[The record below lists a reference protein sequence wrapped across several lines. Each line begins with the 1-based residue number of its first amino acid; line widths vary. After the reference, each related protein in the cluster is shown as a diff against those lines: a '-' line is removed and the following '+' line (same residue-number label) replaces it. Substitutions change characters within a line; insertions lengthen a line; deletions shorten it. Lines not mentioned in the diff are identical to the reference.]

1 LWIFQELAKR
11 LGFGEE
17 MAGTPRQWLGRILT
31 PMQSHGVSIDT
42 LMKGPI
48 RCPIAPMVPFA
59 DRKFPTKSGRFEFV
73 DKLEVIPHFDSD
85 YPLTFVTNFSK
96 KWLLSQ
102 MLESEHPKVA
112 SVRVGEATAKQFGI
126 EDGKVALLSSRV
138 GKLEVEVAVDPRVG
152 EGMVI
157 MPVGTWMKRGGGAN
171 VLTEAVMSNFGEM
184 AAYGETRVRIDP
196 IRDIVSEGGVSPET
210 LDSQMTL

>member
-1 LWIFQELAKR
+1 
-11 LGFGEE
+11 
-17 MAGTPRQWLGRILT
+17 
-31 PMQSHGVSIDT
+31 
-42 LMKGPI
+42 
-48 RCPIAPMVPFA
+48 
-59 DRKFPTKSGRFEFV
+59 
-73 DKLEVIPHFDSD
+73 
-85 YPLTFVTNFSK
+85 
-96 KWLLSQ
+96 
-102 MLESEHPKVA
+102 
-112 SVRVGEATAKQFGI
+112 VGEATAKQFGI